1 MAEASPAQRK
11 EMAMRRASATGC
23 LLVLGGFLANPLGE
37 AVTTFAAERTSEPA
51 IVEGPNPT
59 LAPPEAVPATPLPV
73 PSRAS
78 ARATLG
84 VQLLPLT
91 TAGDPYRSPVA
102 EGALIGSIL
111 SGSPAD
117 RAGLPLGGVIVAIDG
132 RKVGSPADAV
142 RIIHSATPEQQ
153 VEVKYYDGNRLF
165 RKKIQL
171 APATVAEPWLPP
183 QDLLEA
189 PTLPMPP
196 QIRSDGPYARESVA
210 CLNSSPCRRLPLPL
224 CPPYH
229 RRAECQSTICS
240 NKWPNC
246 NAKWRSCRHVWQ
258 SWKKTV
264 RTGTS
269 LSGADWIGGSRCS
282 AADPTGP
289 NRGNMRSTSHH
300 RFVPRSCTSSCSN
313 SGLSPY

>member
-1 MAEASPAQRK
+1 MAALSRSKPCHTGYFRSPFRMSTCRSSGYNGGEAPLAEVSPAQRK

-23 LLVLGGFLANPLGE
+23 LLVLGGLLANPLGE
-37 AVTTFAAERTSEPA
+37 VADIFAAERTSEPA
-51 IVEGPNPT
+51 VVEEPDPT

-84 VQLLPLT
+84 VQLLPLA

-111 SGSPAD
+111 PGSPAD

-132 RKVGSPADAV
+132 RKVGSPADAA

-165 RKKIQL
+165 RKRIQL
-171 APATVAEPWLPP
+171 APATVAEPLLPP

-189 PTLPMPP
+189 PMPP
-196 QIRSDGPYARESVA
+196 V
-210 CLNSSPCRRLPLPL
+210 
-224 CPPYH
+224 PPQT
-229 RRAECQSTICS
+229 AAATG
-240 NKWPNC
+240 
-246 NAKWRSCRHVWQ
+246 
-258 SWKKTV
+258 
-264 RTGTS
+264 RT
-269 LSGADWIGGSRCS
+269 
-282 AADPTGP
+282 
-289 NRGNMRSTSHH
+289 RGNRS
-300 RFVPRSCTSSCSN
+300 PA
-313 SGLSPY
+313 